1 MKAWQKEMQ
10 ERVEY
15 LKSLGES
22 NLKRIE
28 RIESRLEEVEI
39 NEGSFE
45 AIGESNL
52 KKIERIES
60 RLEKVESNEENFEA
74 LYKRVEDLENLKAE
88 ESQKLEFSPY
98 RQQHVNI

>member
-28 RIESRLEEVEI
+28 RIES
-39 NEGSFE
+39 
-45 AIGESNL
+45 
-52 KKIERIES
+52 
-60 RLEKVESNEENFEA
+60 NEEREQDKPQIPKRRVLLQPSSHAEA
-74 LYKRVEDLENLKAE
+74 LIRNNY
-88 ESQKLEFSPY
+88 
-98 RQQHVNI
+98 